1 MSTATTAPRLS
12 LISAETASKPIKDAL
27 ALLPVINVFCA
38 LANVKSLYPYF
49 INYLEG
55 KNAFA
60 MTQHHSYHLQ
70 TQSTADDG
78 TRNKAIQTRDE
89 DSVSASGQ
97 LSLSTLLW

>member
-1 MSTATTAPRLS
+1 MSTASTAPRLS
-12 LISAETASKPIKDAL
+12 IINPETASKPIKDAL
-27 ALLPVINVFCA
+27 ALFPVINVFCA
-38 LANVKSLYPYF
+38 LAKAESLYPYF
-49 INYLEG
+49 SNYLEG

-97 LSLSTLLW
+97 LSLSTLLC